1 MRASRSA
8 VSILGTALLLFL
20 GACGGA
26 GDSGSAGAGQGGG
39 SAGASSSGTGATVQV
54 AEVDLGS
61 ILVGPEGRTLYLFL
75 QDTGPEGTCY
85 AACETN
91 WPPLTSSVAPE
102 AGDGVNPSLLGTI
115 ERTDGSTQ
123 VTYAGHPLYYFG
135 GDEAAGDMNGEGI
148 GDVWFVV
155 SPQGKAVRGGK
166 GGDSGYGT
174 GRGYG

>member
-8 VSILGTALLLFL
+8 APVLGTALLLVL
-20 GACGGA
+20 GACGG
-26 GDSGSAGAGQGGG
+26 GDAGSAGAGEGGG
-39 SAGASSSGTGATVQV
+39 SAGASSSGTGAIVQV

-61 ILVGPEGRTLYLFL
+61 ILVGPEGRTLYVFL
-75 QDTGPEGTCY
+75 QDTGTESTCY
-85 AACETN
+85 AECETN
-91 WPPLTSSVAPE
+91 WPPLMATDAPE
-102 AGDGVNPSLLGTI
+102 AGDGVDASLLGTT

-135 GDEAAGDMNGEGI
+135 GDQAAGDTNGEGI

-155 SPQGKAVRGGK
+155 SPQGKAVRGGQ
-166 GGDSGYGT
+166 GGGSGYGT